1 MDGMMV
7 NKAGHRFILYLQLAL
22 LHTRGHTSNMNHWLV
37 SERPVW

>member
-7 NKAGHRFILYLQLAL
+7 KTAGHRFILYLQLTL
-22 LHTRGHTSNMNHWLV
+22 LHTRGHTSNMNHGFV